1 MILESAVIA
10 AGLFSTLAKATATW
24 KRRILDHPWI
34 FEVCCFICL
43 MWWHGATGDGALA
56 ATMSTLFLGAMHSV
70 ARRIYNVK

>member
-10 AGLFSTLAKATATW
+10 AGLFSTLAKTTAKW
-24 KRRILDHPWI
+24 RLRILEHPWI
-34 FEVCCFICL
+34 FEVICFICL
-43 MWWHGATGDGALA
+43 MWWHGATGDGAMS